1 MRLYA
6 LLDRLMP
13 RSYLAKVLVVA
24 VLMGQ
29 GPMLGLMALGGAGA
43 LPGAVSWPALLAA
56 ALVGLAGL
64 ALGLAAVL
72 RPVSRLEAAFAA
84 FEAGHPPPRPL
95 PEGHADAVGRLMAR
109 AARLMRTAETRIDAA
124 QRLAERDP
132 LTGLLNRRGL
142 ERSLAARRRVGERGA
157 VLMMD
162 LDHFKRVNDDHG
174 HDTGD
179 RVLREVADL
188 LRNQMR
194 RPDLAARFG
203 GEEFVIY
210 LSGLG
215 REAALRVAERLRM
228 ATEDGIRVA
237 GRPQTVSI
245 GVTPWPPGAPFP
257 EILKRADGA
266 VYAAKAAGRNCVRFA
281 PHPSTAP
288 GARRGRA
295 SGQSAA
301 QVAGPE
307 AAGHGAT
314 AEDATARATAEATCA
329 PSAPPAPDASPLF
342 SGAGPSRPSQG
353 RIPLRGVA

>member
-6 LLDRLMP
+6 FLDRLLP

-24 VLMGQ
+24 VLLGQ
-29 GPMLGLMALGGAGA
+29 GPILGLLALGAAGA
-43 LPGAVSWPALLAA
+43 FPDALAWPAVGGTALAS
-56 ALVGLAGL
+56 LAGL
-64 ALGLAAVL
+64 GLGLAAVL

-84 FEAGHPPPRPL
+84 FEEGRPPDTPL
-95 PEGHADAVGRLMAR
+95 PEGHGDAVGRLMAR

-124 QRLAERDP
+124 ERLAERDP

-142 ERSLAARRRVGERGA
+142 ERSLAARRGMGERGA
-157 VLMMD
+157 VLMLD

-179 RVLREVADL
+179 RVLRAVADL

-228 ATEDGIRVA
+228 ATEDGIHVA
-237 GRPQTVSI
+237 ERPQTVSI
-245 GVTPWPPGAPFP
+245 GVAAWPPGASFS
-257 EILKRADGA
+257 EILKRADSA

-281 PHPSTAP
+281 PHSIVKPGRARQAGPGAP
-288 GARRGRA
+288 GPDVPGRGDAVDGPARHTVPE
-295 SGQSAA
+295 SG
-301 QVAGPE
+301 PP
-307 AAGHGAT
+307 
-314 AEDATARATAEATCA
+314 ARAC
-329 PSAPPAPDASPLF
+329 
-342 SGAGPSRPSQG
+342 G
-353 RIPLRGVA
+353 